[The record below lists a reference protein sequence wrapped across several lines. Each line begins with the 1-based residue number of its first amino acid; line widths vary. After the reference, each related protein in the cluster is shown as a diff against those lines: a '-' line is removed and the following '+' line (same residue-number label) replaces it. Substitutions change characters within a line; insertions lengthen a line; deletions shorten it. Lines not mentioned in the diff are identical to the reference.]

1 MFIAL
6 LLLFPIAALSQTKKS
21 YAWEQGACK
30 KISVSR
36 DYRCEIFVWGKQDD
50 GKDALLVLV
59 EMVSGGN
66 FFINLNQFFMKD
78 DLAVNGGNLK
88 SEFIFTV
95 DDRIPLK
102 FTASNTVV
110 EPHPQHPMYTLIVPI
125 TENLFTYLERGK
137 NIKATYEKSDGTK
150 GNATFSLDGY
160 IEKLVIMTSRTQQFK
175 K

>member
-1 MFIAL
+1 VFIAF
-6 LLLFPIAALSQTKKS
+6 LLLFPIAALPQTKKS
-21 YAWEQGACK
+21 YVWEQGACK
-30 KISVSR
+30 KMGVSR
-36 DYRCEIFVWGKQDD
+36 DYRCEIFVWGKHDD
-50 GKDALLVLV
+50 GKDALLVFV

-66 FFINLNQFFMKD
+66 FFINLNQFFIKE
-78 DLAVNGGNLK
+78 DLAVADGKLK

-125 TENLFTYLERGK
+125 NENLFTYLERGK
-137 NIKATYEKSDGTK
+137 SIKATYEKNDGTK

-160 IEKLVIMTSRTQQFK
+160 TEKLVIMASRTQQFK